1 MEVSVCVGSSCHLKG
16 SYNIIQLM
24 KTALSKHQLEEKVN
38 LAAAFCLGKCT
49 GGVSIKV
56 DDEVITGVSKENFD
70 EIFEKYILSKV

>member
-38 LAAAFCLGKCT
+38 LAARLLPWKMYRRRFH
-49 GGVSIKV
+49 
-56 DDEVITGVSKENFD
+56 
-70 EIFEKYILSKV
+70 